1 MVDSQVSSDTEA
13 MSTTNTVVNYSGKK
27 AGSSDATTTVM
38 RSSPARNDIL
48 TDKMRDDLIGGIFK
62 YMKTLPLLNTNSLN
76 SANTSDE
83 ISKVLN
89 KSERIKY
96 SLNDSSTTQVNASN
110 LTESRMTTSAA
121 TEVSTPVDT
130 VTPAST
136 AGSPSTVTKS
146 QSMSTLAESSTV
158 TTSKSVEQST
168 EKATT
173 STEKALPSTAETE
186 TTTKTSQNSSTINL
200 VTTQIPPSTIREKS
214 FRGRSLF

>member
-27 AGSSDATTTVM
+27 AGSSDATTTIM
-38 RSSPARNDIL
+38 RPSARNDIPA
-48 TDKMRDDLIGGIFK
+48 DKMRDDLIGGIFK

-146 QSMSTLAESSTV
+146 QSMSALAESSTV

-168 EKATT
+168 EKAPT